1 MVTNFITPDGDDD
14 MNISYVNSNKTT
26 SLPVELDALN
36 NKDISYA
43 KDFFLYI
50 ETQLKIAKDFCRPG
64 EEVSSSIASK
74 VFHAFIDLVNKIRG
88 KKDFMYICT
97 LCCFAEE
104 VKGDY
109 SHYRTFL
116 FDIGNQYKVKLTQSG
131 KKELSLTLE
140 FNDTIIAVSYTHLH
154 HDFCGVAILTGLIGP
169 FTGTQLTFDINLRTF
184 IKSLHRSVSSR
195 QSSSGCA
202 PVSDKIFITD

>member
-1 MVTNFITPDGDDD
+1 

-50 ETQLKIAKDFCRPG
+50 ETQLKIAKDFLDL
-64 EEVSSSIASK
+64 EKKYQVLLQVK
-74 VFHAFIDLVNKIRG
+74 FFHAFIDLVNKIRG

-131 KKELSLTLE
+131 KKSSL
-140 FNDTIIAVSYTHLH
+140 
-154 HDFCGVAILTGLIGP
+154 
-169 FTGTQLTFDINLRTF
+169 
-184 IKSLHRSVSSR
+184 
-195 QSSSGCA
+195 
-202 PVSDKIFITD
+202 

>member
-1 MVTNFITPDGDDD
+1 LWHKR
-14 MNISYVNSNKTT
+14 Y
-26 SLPVELDALN
+26 
-36 NKDISYA
+36 
-43 KDFFLYI
+43 LYYL

-140 FNDTIIAVSYTHLH
+140 FND
-154 HDFCGVAILTGLIGP
+154 
-169 FTGTQLTFDINLRTF
+169 R
-184 IKSLHRSVSSR
+184 
-195 QSSSGCA
+195 
-202 PVSDKIFITD
+202 IFLYPQEYALPYCL

>member
-1 MVTNFITPDGDDD
+1 MTK
-14 MNISYVNSNKTT
+14 ISLMPK
-26 SLPVELDALN
+26 
-36 NKDISYA
+36 IS
-43 KDFFLYI
+43 FLYI

-64 EEVSSSIASK
+64 EEVSSSIAST

-88 KKDFMYICT
+88 KKDCMYIFT

-131 KKELSLTLE
+131 KKSSL
-140 FNDTIIAVSYTHLH
+140 
-154 HDFCGVAILTGLIGP
+154 
-169 FTGTQLTFDINLRTF
+169 
-184 IKSLHRSVSSR
+184 
-195 QSSSGCA
+195 
-202 PVSDKIFITD
+202 

>member
-1 MVTNFITPDGDDD
+1 

-50 ETQLKIAKDFCRPG
+50 ETQLKIAKDFLDL
-64 EEVSSSIASK
+64 EKKYQVSIASK

-131 KKELSLTLE
+131 KKSSL
-140 FNDTIIAVSYTHLH
+140 
-154 HDFCGVAILTGLIGP
+154 
-169 FTGTQLTFDINLRTF
+169 
-184 IKSLHRSVSSR
+184 
-195 QSSSGCA
+195 
-202 PVSDKIFITD
+202 